1 VWGMEGG
8 GGGGGGGLLVTNRLG
23 LYTKEG
29 APESQAPMFKVLWY
43 LLGSEKMWGFK
54 QNGKKGVYK
63 SKEDLVSLFTL

>member
-1 VWGMEGG
+1 VGVGG
-8 GGGGGGGLLVTNRLG
+8 YWSPSRLG

-29 APESQAPMFKVLWY
+29 APEFQAPMFKVLWY